1 MFKDCLLITTSDN
14 RNLFTQKRYLNQ
26 LVEFSKVFGAEIA
39 IAKADNPEILSLEAL
54 APALCDS
61 GYNSTAPFEIL
72 EYKLPKIAIKQRFIK
87 IASQIKQHIR
97 EALLRGETVELQNI
111 MQQFH
116 KFKLTTACF
125 CNHFSKVRQ
134 ELVAE
139 GHVIEKI
146 GGGKYKIKNEH
157 E

>member
-1 MFKDCLLITTSDN
+1 MFKDCLLITTKDN

-26 LVEFSKVFGAEIA
+26 LVEYSKIFEAEIA
-39 IAKADNPEILSLEAL
+39 IVKADNPDVLTLEAL
-54 APALCDS
+54 APALCDPS
-61 GYNSTAPFEIL
+61 YNSTAPFEIL

-97 EALLRGETVELQNI
+97 EALLKGEVVELQSI
-111 MQQFH
+111 IQQFH

-134 ELVAE
+134 ELASE
-139 GHVIEKI
+139 GHEIEKI
-146 GGGKYKIKNEH
+146 GGGKYKIKSI
-157 E
+157 